1 VETCLSEYLSKTLK
15 VVSDNMVEVSFL
27 VN

>member
-1 VETCLSEYLSKTLK
+1 LSEYLSKTLK